1 MKKDSL
7 TKEQQAQS
15 KSTLK
20 KWLVTG
26 WKGVKLAIRV
36 ANIICTVI
44 NYFEGETSNVSS

>member
-44 NYFEGETSNVSS
+44 NYFEGGDE